1 MRMALRAAHFQLQCL
16 YGFFRLKAGRE
27 NVFRGRGRG
36 GGEYTV
42 LEVKGYPGDVVQYIG
57 DVPPGLN
64 RKCLEKTHFLVGL
77 SGIIPFSGMSVI
89 IIFQVIVYPSAV
101 TSTGK

>member
-1 MRMALRAAHFQLQCL
+1 M
-16 YGFFRLKAGRE
+16 
-27 NVFRGRGRG
+27 FRGRGRG

-64 RKCLEKTHFLVGL
+64 RNCLGGEKQSYCSQQKLTQLRDVAHHNTVGFCL
-77 SGIIPFSGMSVI
+77 STSEYSVESPFN
-89 IIFQVIVYPSAV
+89 AV
-101 TSTGK
+101 TIVKPQFDWRYYTYWAELR

>member
-1 MRMALRAAHFQLQCL
+1 M
-16 YGFFRLKAGRE
+16 
-27 NVFRGRGRG
+27 FRGRGRG

-64 RKCLEKTHFLVGL
+64 RNCLRGEKNKISLLLETLTDEK
-77 SGIIPFSGMSVI
+77 SV
-89 IIFQVIVYPSAV
+89 S
-101 TSTGK
+101 

>member
-1 MRMALRAAHFQLQCL
+1 MFL
-16 YGFFRLKAGRE
+16 
-27 NVFRGRGRG
+27 GRGRG

-64 RKCLEKTHFLVGL
+64 RKCL
-77 SGIIPFSGMSVI
+77 GIKKDTVSS
-89 IIFQVIVYPSAV
+89 
-101 TSTGK
+101 

>member
-64 RKCLEKTHFLVGL
+64 RKCLKKTYFPVGL
-77 SGIIPFSGMSVI
+77 SRINYFFRDVYHHYISGYCLSKCSH
-89 IIFQVIVYPSAV
+89 FHW
-101 TSTGK
+101 

>member
-1 MRMALRAAHFQLQCL
+1 M
-16 YGFFRLKAGRE
+16 
-27 NVFRGRGRG
+27 FRGRGRG

-64 RKCLEKTHFLVGL
+64 RKCLGKKTTYIFIALNRNLHY
-77 SGIIPFSGMSVI
+77 SGVSIVI
-89 IIFQVIVYPSAV
+89 
-101 TSTGK
+101 KL

>member
-1 MRMALRAAHFQLQCL
+1 M
-16 YGFFRLKAGRE
+16 
-27 NVFRGRGRG
+27 FRGRGRG

-64 RKCLEKTHFLVGL
+64 RKCLGGKKTKHFLSTETLISQESL
-77 SGIIPFSGMSVI
+77 SS
-89 IIFQVIVYPSAV
+89 
-101 TSTGK
+101 

>member
-1 MRMALRAAHFQLQCL
+1 M
-16 YGFFRLKAGRE
+16 
-27 NVFRGRGRG
+27 FRGRGRG

-64 RKCLEKTHFLVGL
+64 RKCLEKTLHLLVSTKHIHFSVMPF
-77 SGIIPFSGMSVI
+77 IIL
-89 IIFQVIVYPSAV
+89 
-101 TSTGK
+101 

>member
-1 MRMALRAAHFQLQCL
+1 ML
-16 YGFFRLKAGRE
+16 
-27 NVFRGRGRG
+27 RGRGRG

-64 RKCLEKTHFLVGL
+64 RKCLEIKH
-77 SGIIPFSGMSVI
+77 IFSNNWNTESRQEVEIDNYVQTKVWESSSVSYDHNT
-89 IIFQVIVYPSAV
+89 FCVQ
-101 TSTGK
+101 